1 MQNDRMTA
9 WADHAKT
16 FEVCEE
22 ERAPYGVGASKKS
35 PYYDTKRMGE
45 AIASEKIKVPSG
57 LSRDKRLQ
65 FILSIASSKR

>member
-1 MQNDRMTA
+1 MQNWPMTA
-9 WADHAKT
+9 WADHTKPY
-16 FEVCEE
+16 EVCAE
-22 ERAPYGVGASKKS
+22 ERAPCGVGALKKS

-45 AIASEKIKVPSG
+45 AIVSEKIKVPSG